1 MWTRLAHS
9 ILKFRLPLL
18 ILLVTLTAFF
28 GYQARKVE
36 WSFDLAKTVPDTDPD
51 MIYFQEF
58 KKLFGED
65 GNILAIGIHD
75 SAIYQVDNFRKF
87 DYLSDELARINNIT
101 NVLSLPNLQH
111 LVKNNEEKRLEMQP
125 FFASMPNDQQTLDSM
140 LAEANKIRFY
150 SGQLINTENGAT
162 ILLVSI
168 NKAILSTDRRDGVV
182 ADVLMACEQFQQHT
196 GIQLHYAGLPYIRF
210 INTSKVKAELQLF
223 LVLSVIV
230 TGIILFLFFR
240 SFYAVLFP
248 LILIGTMIVW
258 VMGTLALLGYKITL
272 LTGLIPPIIVVIGIP
287 NCVYLLNKYHQE
299 FSHHG
304 DKMRALTSMTRRIG
318 VVTLMT
324 NFTTA
329 IGFLVLM
336 IVDIVVLREFGLVAG
351 INIMSTF
358 VVSIIFIPVVFS
370 YLPPPSK
377 RHLKHLEFKP
387 LSKLLYGIDLLV
399 HRHKYK
405 VFAVTAAMVVIA
417 AFGITRIQAISHMI
431 DDLPDDSP
439 VRTDLAFF
447 EKNFSGVMPLEVLV
461 DTGTKKGILSLN
473 NLRKVDELET
483 FLDSIEYISQPVSIV
498 SFIKAARQAF
508 YNENPAFYSLPTSR
522 DQAFVLR
529 YLQGQDGFTSG
540 LASSFV
546 DSTGRILRVSLKI
559 ADIGSLKM
567 DSLITKVIQPKIDE
581 TFQDSKMEATITGTT
596 LLFIKGNK
604 FLIENLISSM
614 VLAFFVIAVVMGF
627 LFRNMR
633 MIIISLI
640 PNFIPLII
648 TAGIMGYFGIPLKPS
663 TALIFSIAFGIS
675 VDNSIHFLAK
685 YRVEIFSNDFF
696 VPVAV
701 SKSLKE
707 TGSSMIY
714 TSIILFFGFV
724 IFAFSEFGGTVA
736 LGTLTSTTLFFA
748 MFTNTIL
755 LPSLLL
761 RFDSGKRDKNEHLPI
776 DDYNEFYTESEDEE
790 IDLDKIVIEDYN
802 GKGISAKASDPSPLG
817 EGTRIM

>member
-1 MWTRLAHS
+1 MWTQLAHI

-18 ILLVTLTAFF
+18 IILVILTAFF

-51 MIYFQEF
+51 MVYFQEF

-65 GNILAIGIHD
+65 GNMLAIGVKD
-75 SAIYQVDNFRKF
+75 SAIYKVENFQKF
-87 DYLSDELARINNIT
+87 RYLADELARINNIT
-101 NVLSLPNLQH
+101 NVLSLPSLQH
-111 LVKNNEEKRLEMQP
+111 LVKNDEKKRLEMKP
-125 FFASMPNDQQTLDSM
+125 FFTSIPDTQPALDSM
-140 LAEANKIRFY
+140 LREANQIKVY
-150 SGQLINTENGAT
+150 SGQLINPDNGAT
-162 ILLVSI
+162 LIMVSI
-168 NKAILSTDRRDGVV
+168 NKEILSTKNRDGVV
-182 ADVLMACEQFQQHT
+182 GDVLMVAQLFEEET
-196 GIQLHYAGLPYIRF
+196 GIKLHYAGLPYIRF

-223 LVLSVIV
+223 LVLSIIV
-230 TGIILFLFFR
+230 TGIILFFFFR
-240 SFYAVLFP
+240 SFQAVLFP

-258 VMGTLALLGYKITL
+258 VMGTLSLFGYKITL

-299 FSHHG
+299 YALHG
-304 DKMRALTSMTRRIG
+304 DKMMALSNMIRRIG
-318 VVTLMT
+318 IVTLMT

-329 IGFLVLM
+329 IGFLVLL
-336 IVDIVVLREFGLVAG
+336 IVDIVVLREFGTIAG

-358 VVSIIFIPVVFS
+358 IVSIVFIPTVFS
-370 YLPPPSK
+370 YLPPPKK
-377 RHLKHLEFKP
+377 RHLKHLDMKP
-387 LSKLLYGIDLLV
+387 LAKLLYGIDLLV

-405 VFAVTAAMVVIA
+405 VFLFSIVLVAVSI
-417 AFGITRIQAISHMI
+417 FGMSRIRAVSHMI

-439 VRTDLAFF
+439 VRYDLAFF
-447 EKNFSGVMPLEVLV
+447 EENFSGVMPLELLI
-461 DTGTKKGILSLN
+461 DTGNKKGVLNLN
-473 NLRKVDELET
+473 NLRKIDQLVN
-483 FLDSIEYISQPVSIV
+483 FLDSIPYISQPVSIV
-498 SFIKAARQAF
+498 SFVKAARQAF

-529 YLQGQDGFTSG
+529 YLQGEAGMSSG
-540 LASSFV
+540 LASNFI
-546 DSTGRILRVSLKI
+546 DSTGQIVRVSVRI
-559 ADIGSLKM
+559 ADVGSDKM
-567 DSLITKVIQPKIDE
+567 DSLVTQVIEPKITDLFE
-581 TFQDSKMEATITGTT
+581 GTKMSATITGTT

-604 FLIENLISSM
+604 FLIQNLISSM
-614 VLAFFVIAVVMGF
+614 VLAFFVIAIVMGL
-627 LFRNMR
+627 LFRNLR
-633 MIIISLI
+633 MIIVSLI

-685 YRVEIFSNDFF
+685 YRLELFANNFF

-701 SKSLKE
+701 SKSIKE
-707 TGSSMIY
+707 VGSSMIY

-761 RFDSGKRDKNEHLPI
+761 RFDSGKRNKNEHLLI
-776 DDYNEFYTESEDEE
+776 DSYSDFYTENDDEE
-790 IDLDKIVIEDYN
+790 IDID
-802 GKGISAKASDPSPLG
+802 
-817 EGTRIM
+817 RIKLEELNSKQTQS

>member
-1 MWTRLAHS
+1 MWTQLAHI

-18 ILLVTLTAFF
+18 IILVILTAFF

-51 MIYFQEF
+51 MVYFQEF

-65 GNILAIGIHD
+65 GNMLAIGVKD
-75 SAIYQVDNFRKF
+75 SAIYKVENFQKF
-87 DYLSDELARINNIT
+87 GYLADELARINNIT
-101 NVLSLPNLQH
+101 NVLSLPSLQH
-111 LVKNNEEKRLEMQP
+111 LVKNDEKKRLEMKP
-125 FFASMPNDQQTLDSM
+125 FFTSIPDTQLALDSM
-140 LAEANKIRFY
+140 LREANQIKVY
-150 SGQLINTENGAT
+150 SGQLINPDNGAT
-162 ILLVSI
+162 LIMVSI
-168 NKAILSTDRRDGVV
+168 NKEILSTKNRDGVV
-182 ADVLMACEQFQQHT
+182 GDVLMVAQLFEEET
-196 GIQLHYAGLPYIRF
+196 GIKLHYAGLPYIRF

-223 LVLSVIV
+223 LVLSIIV
-230 TGIILFLFFR
+230 TGIILFFFFR
-240 SFYAVLFP
+240 SFQAVLFP

-258 VMGTLALLGYKITL
+258 VMGTLSLFGYKITL

-299 FSHHG
+299 YALHG
-304 DKMRALTSMTRRIG
+304 DKMMALSNMIRRIG
-318 VVTLMT
+318 IVTLMT

-329 IGFLVLM
+329 IGFLVLL
-336 IVDIVVLREFGLVAG
+336 IVDIVVLREFGTIAG

-358 VVSIIFIPVVFS
+358 IVSIVFIPTVFS
-370 YLPPPSK
+370 YLPPPKK
-377 RHLKHLEFKP
+377 RHLKHLDMKP
-387 LSKLLYGIDLLV
+387 LAKLLYGIDLLV

-405 VFAVTAAMVVIA
+405 VFLFSIVLVGVSI
-417 AFGITRIQAISHMI
+417 FGMTRIRAVSHMI

-439 VRTDLAFF
+439 VRYDLAFF
-447 EKNFSGVMPLEVLV
+447 EENFSGVMPLELLI
-461 DTGTKKGILSLN
+461 DTGNKKGVLNLN
-473 NLRKVDELET
+473 NLRKIDQLVN
-483 FLDSIEYISQPVSIV
+483 FLDSIPYISQPVSIV
-498 SFIKAARQAF
+498 SFVKAARQAF

-529 YLQGQDGFTSG
+529 YLQGEAGMSSG
-540 LASSFV
+540 LASNFI
-546 DSTGRILRVSLKI
+546 DSTGQIVRVSVRI
-559 ADIGSLKM
+559 ADVGSDKM
-567 DSLITKVIQPKIDE
+567 DSLVTQVIEPKITDLFE
-581 TFQDSKMEATITGTT
+581 GTKMSATITGTT

-604 FLIENLISSM
+604 FLIQNLISSM
-614 VLAFFVIAVVMGF
+614 VLAFFVIAIVMGL
-627 LFRNMR
+627 LFRNLR
-633 MIIISLI
+633 MIIVSLI

-685 YRVEIFSNDFF
+685 YRLELFANNFF

-701 SKSLKE
+701 SKSIKE
-707 TGSSMIY
+707 VGSSMIY

-761 RFDSGKRDKNEHLPI
+761 RFDSGKRNKNEHLLI
-776 DDYNEFYTESEDEE
+776 DSYSDFYTENDDEE
-790 IDLDKIVIEDYN
+790 IDIDRIKLEELNSK
-802 GKGISAKASDPSPLG
+802 KAQS
-817 EGTRIM
+817 

>member
-1 MWTRLAHS
+1 MWTQLAHI

-18 ILLVTLTAFF
+18 IILVILTAFF

-51 MIYFQEF
+51 MVYFQEF

-65 GNILAIGIHD
+65 GNMLAIGVKD
-75 SAIYQVDNFRKF
+75 SAIYKVENFQKF
-87 DYLSDELARINNIT
+87 RYLADELARINNIT
-101 NVLSLPNLQH
+101 NVLSLPSLQH
-111 LVKNNEEKRLEMQP
+111 LVKNDEKKRLEMKP
-125 FFASMPNDQQTLDSM
+125 FFTSIPDTQPALDSM
-140 LAEANKIRFY
+140 LREANQIKVY
-150 SGQLINTENGAT
+150 SGQLINPDNGAT
-162 ILLVSI
+162 LIMVSI
-168 NKAILSTDRRDGVV
+168 NKEILSTKNRDGVV
-182 ADVLMACEQFQQHT
+182 GDVLMVAQLFEEET
-196 GIQLHYAGLPYIRF
+196 GIKLHYAGLPYIRF

-223 LVLSVIV
+223 LVLSIIV
-230 TGIILFLFFR
+230 TGIILFFFFR
-240 SFYAVLFP
+240 SFQAVLFP

-258 VMGTLALLGYKITL
+258 VMGTLSLFGYKITL

-299 FSHHG
+299 YALHG
-304 DKMRALTSMTRRIG
+304 DKMMALSNMIRRIG
-318 VVTLMT
+318 IVTLMT

-329 IGFLVLM
+329 IGFLVLL
-336 IVDIVVLREFGLVAG
+336 IVDIVVLREFGTIAG

-358 VVSIIFIPVVFS
+358 IVSIVFIPTVFS
-370 YLPPPSK
+370 YLPPPKK
-377 RHLKHLEFKP
+377 RHLKHLDMKP
-387 LSKLLYGIDLLV
+387 LAKLLYGIDLLV

-405 VFAVTAAMVVIA
+405 VFLFSIVLVGVSI
-417 AFGITRIQAISHMI
+417 FGMTRIRAVSHMI

-439 VRTDLAFF
+439 VRYDLAFF
-447 EKNFSGVMPLEVLV
+447 EENFSGVMPLELLI
-461 DTGTKKGILSLN
+461 DTGNKKGVLNLN
-473 NLRKVDELET
+473 NLRKIDQLVN
-483 FLDSIEYISQPVSIV
+483 FLDSIPYISQPVSIV
-498 SFIKAARQAF
+498 SFVKAARQAF

-529 YLQGQDGFTSG
+529 YLQGEAGMSSG
-540 LASSFV
+540 LASNFI
-546 DSTGRILRVSLKI
+546 DSTGQIVRVSVRI
-559 ADIGSLKM
+559 ADVGSDKM
-567 DSLITKVIQPKIDE
+567 DSLVTQVIEPKITDLFE
-581 TFQDSKMEATITGTT
+581 GTKMSATITGTT

-604 FLIENLISSM
+604 FLIQNLISSM
-614 VLAFFVIAVVMGF
+614 VLAFFVIAIVMGL
-627 LFRNMR
+627 LFRNLR
-633 MIIISLI
+633 MIIVSLI

-685 YRVEIFSNDFF
+685 YRLELFANNFF

-701 SKSLKE
+701 SKSIKE
-707 TGSSMIY
+707 VGSSMIY

-761 RFDSGKRDKNEHLPI
+761 RFDSGKRNKNEHLLI
-776 DDYNEFYTESEDEE
+776 DSYSDFYTENDDEE
-790 IDLDKIVIEDYN
+790 IDID
-802 GKGISAKASDPSPLG
+802 
-817 EGTRIM
+817 RIKLEELNSKETQS

>member
-1 MWTRLAHS
+1 MWTQLAHI

-18 ILLVTLTAFF
+18 IILVILTAFF

-51 MIYFQEF
+51 MVYFQEF

-65 GNILAIGIHD
+65 GNMLAIGVKD
-75 SAIYQVDNFRKF
+75 SAIYKVENFQKF
-87 DYLSDELARINNIT
+87 RYLADELARINNIT
-101 NVLSLPNLQH
+101 NVLSLPSLQH
-111 LVKNNEEKRLEMQP
+111 LVKNDEKKRLEMKP
-125 FFASMPNDQQTLDSM
+125 FFTSIPDTQPALDSM
-140 LAEANKIRFY
+140 LREANQIKVY
-150 SGQLINTENGAT
+150 SGQLINPDNGAT
-162 ILLVSI
+162 LIMVSI
-168 NKAILSTDRRDGVV
+168 NKEILSTKNRDGVV
-182 ADVLMACEQFQQHT
+182 GDVLMVAQLFEEET
-196 GIQLHYAGLPYIRF
+196 GIKLHYAGLPYIRF

-230 TGIILFLFFR
+230 TGIILFFFFR
-240 SFYAVLFP
+240 SFQAVLFP

-258 VMGTLALLGYKITL
+258 VMGTLSLFGYKITL

-299 FSHHG
+299 YALHG
-304 DKMRALTSMTRRIG
+304 DKMMALSNMIRRIG
-318 VVTLMT
+318 IVTLMT

-329 IGFLVLM
+329 IGFLVLL
-336 IVDIVVLREFGLVAG
+336 IVDIVVLREFGTIAG

-358 VVSIIFIPVVFS
+358 IVSIVFIPTVFS
-370 YLPPPSK
+370 YLPPPKK
-377 RHLKHLEFKP
+377 RHLKHLDMKP
-387 LSKLLYGIDLLV
+387 LAKLLYGIDLLV

-405 VFAVTAAMVVIA
+405 VFLFSIVLVAVSI
-417 AFGITRIQAISHMI
+417 FGMTRIRAVSHMI

-439 VRTDLAFF
+439 VRYDLAFF
-447 EKNFSGVMPLEVLV
+447 EENFSGVMPLELLI
-461 DTGTKKGILSLN
+461 DTGNKKGVLNLN
-473 NLRKVDELET
+473 NLRKIDQLVN
-483 FLDSIEYISQPVSIV
+483 FLDSIPYISQPVSIV
-498 SFIKAARQAF
+498 SFVKAARQAF

-529 YLQGQDGFTSG
+529 YLQGEAGMSSG
-540 LASSFV
+540 LASNFI
-546 DSTGRILRVSLKI
+546 DSTGQIVRVSVRI
-559 ADIGSLKM
+559 ADVGSDKM
-567 DSLITKVIQPKIDE
+567 DSLVTQVIEPKITE
-581 TFQDSKMEATITGTT
+581 LFEGTKMSATITGTT

-604 FLIENLISSM
+604 FLIQNLISSM
-614 VLAFFVIAVVMGF
+614 VLAFFVIAIVMGL
-627 LFRNMR
+627 LFRNLR
-633 MIIISLI
+633 MIIVSLI

-685 YRVEIFSNDFF
+685 YRLELFANNFF

-701 SKSLKE
+701 SKSIKE
-707 TGSSMIY
+707 VGSSMIY

-761 RFDSGKRDKNEHLPI
+761 RFDSGKRNKNEHLLI
-776 DDYNEFYTESEDEE
+776 DSYSDFYTENDDEE
-790 IDLDKIVIEDYN
+790 IDID
-802 GKGISAKASDPSPLG
+802 
-817 EGTRIM
+817 RIKLEELNSKESQS

>member
-1 MWTRLAHS
+1 MWTQLAHI

-18 ILLVTLTAFF
+18 IILVILTAFF

-51 MIYFQEF
+51 MVYFQEF

-65 GNILAIGIHD
+65 GNMLAIGVKD
-75 SAIYQVDNFRKF
+75 SAIYQLDNFRKF
-87 DYLSDELARINNIT
+87 RYLSDELARINNIT
-101 NVLSLPNLQH
+101 NVLSLPSLQH
-111 LVKNNEEKRLEMQP
+111 LVKDDEKRRLEMKP
-125 FFASMPNDQQTLDSM
+125 FFVEIPETQHELDSM
-140 LAEANKIRFY
+140 LAEANQIKVY
-150 SGQLINTENGAT
+150 SGQLINPTNGAT
-162 ILLVSI
+162 LIMVSI
-168 NKAILSTDRRDGVV
+168 NKDILSTKNRDGVV
-182 ADVLMACEQFQQHT
+182 GDVLMVAQMFEEDT
-196 GIQLHYAGLPYIRF
+196 GIKLHYAGLPYIRY

-230 TGIILFLFFR
+230 TGIILFFFFR
-240 SFYAVLFP
+240 SFQAVLFP

-258 VMGTLALLGYKITL
+258 VMGTLSLFGYKITL

-299 FSHHG
+299 YAQHS
-304 DKMRALTSMTRRIG
+304 DKMKALSNMIRRIG
-318 VVTLMT
+318 IVTLMT

-329 IGFLVLM
+329 IGFLVLL
-336 IVDIVVLREFGLVAG
+336 IVDIVVLREFGTIAG

-358 VVSIIFIPVVFS
+358 IVSIIFIPTVFS
-370 YLPPPSK
+370 YLPPPKK
-377 RHLKHLEFKP
+377 RHLKHLEMKP
-387 LSKLLYGIDLLV
+387 LAKLLYWIDLLV

-405 VFAVTAAMVVIA
+405 VFLVSIVLVGVSL
-417 AFGITRIQAISHMI
+417 FGITRIKAISHMI

-439 VRTDLAFF
+439 VRYDLAFF
-447 EKNFSGVMPLEVLV
+447 ESNFSGVMPLELLI
-461 DTGTKKGILSLN
+461 DTGNKKGVLSLN
-473 NLRKVDELET
+473 NLRKIDQLVN
-483 FLDSIEYISQPVSIV
+483 FLDSIPYISQPVSIV
-498 SFIKAARQAF
+498 SFVKAARQAF
-508 YNENPAFYSLPTSR
+508 YNENPAFYSLPTTR

-529 YLQGQDGFTSG
+529 YLQGEAGMSSG
-540 LASSFV
+540 LASNFI
-546 DSTGRILRVSLKI
+546 DSTGQIIRVSVRI
-559 ADIGSLKM
+559 ADVGSDKM
-567 DSLITKVIQPKIDE
+567 DSLITQVIEPKITELFDG
-581 TFQDSKMEATITGTT
+581 TKLSATITGTT

-604 FLIENLISSM
+604 FLIQNLISSM
-614 VLAFFVIAVVMGF
+614 ILAFFVIAVVMGL
-627 LFRNMR
+627 LFRNLR
-633 MIIISLI
+633 MIVVSLI

-685 YRVEIFSNDFF
+685 YRLELFSNNFF

-701 SKSLKE
+701 SKSIKE
-707 TGSSMIY
+707 VGSSMIY

-724 IFAFSEFGGTVA
+724 IFAFSQFGGTVA

-761 RFDSGKRDKNEHLPI
+761 RFDSGKRNKNEHLLI
-776 DDYNEFYTESEDEE
+776 DSYTDFYTENDDEE
-790 IDLDKIVIEDYN
+790 IDIDRIKLEELDSKETQ
-802 GKGISAKASDPSPLG
+802 S
-817 EGTRIM
+817 

>member
-18 ILLVTLTAFF
+18 IILVILTAFF

-51 MIYFQEF
+51 MVYFQEF

-65 GNILAIGIHD
+65 GNILAIGIND
-75 SAIYQVDNFRKF
+75 SAIYELENFRRF
-87 DYLSDELARINNIT
+87 DYLSDEIARIGNIT

-111 LVKNNEEKRLEMQP
+111 LVKNNEEKKLEMKP
-125 FFASMPNDQQTLDSM
+125 FFDSMPPDQQTLDS
-140 LAEANKIRFY
+140 LLHEANQIQFY
-150 SGQLINTENGAT
+150 SGQLINPENGAT

-168 NKAILSTDRRDGVV
+168 NKEILSTDKRDGVV
-182 ADVLMACEQFQQHT
+182 ADVLMACEAFQEHT

-210 INTSKVKAELQLF
+210 INTSKVKDELQLF

-230 TGIILFLFFR
+230 TGIILFVFFR
-240 SFYAVLFP
+240 SFMAVLFP

-258 VMGTLALLGYKITL
+258 VVGTLVLLGYKITL

-299 FSHHG
+299 YAHHG
-304 DKMRALTSMTRRIG
+304 DKMQALTNMTRRIG
-318 VVTLMT
+318 IVTLMT

-329 IGFLVLM
+329 IGFLVLL
-336 IVDIVVLREFGLVAG
+336 IVDIVVLREFGIVAG

-370 YLPPPSK
+370 YLPAPSR

-387 LSKLLYGIDLLV
+387 LGKLLHGLDLLV
-399 HRHKYK
+399 HRHKHT
-405 VFAVTAAMVVIA
+405 VFIVTGVLVATSL
-417 AFGITRIQAISHMI
+417 FGITQIKAISHMI
-431 DDLPDDSP
+431 DDLPEDSP
-439 VRTDLAFF
+439 VRSDLAFF
-447 EKNFSGVMPLEVLV
+447 EKNFSGVMPLEVLI
-461 DTGTKKGILSLN
+461 DTGMKKGILNLN
-473 NLRKVDELET
+473 NLRKIDELET

-508 YNENPAFYSLPTSR
+508 YNENPAFYALPTNR

-529 YLQGQDGFTSG
+529 YLQGQDGFSSG

-546 DSTGRILRVSLKI
+546 DSTGRILRVSLKV
-559 ADIGSLKM
+559 ADIGSNKM
-567 DSLITKVIQPKIDE
+567 DSLITQVIEPKIAE
-581 TFQDSKMEATITGTT
+581 TFADTKIEADITGTT

-604 FLIENLISSM
+604 FLIQNLISSM
-614 VLAFFVIAVVMGF
+614 ILAFLVIAIVMGF
-627 LFRNMR
+627 LFRNLR
-633 MIIISLI
+633 MIIISLV
-640 PNFIPLII
+640 PNFVPLII

-685 YRVEIFSNDFF
+685 YRVELFSNNFF
-696 VPVAV
+696 VPVSV

-761 RFDSGKRDKNEHLPI
+761 RFDTGKKDKRDFLPI
-776 DDYNEFYTESEDEE
+776 EDYRDFYTESEDEE
-790 IDLDKIVIEDYN
+790 IDLGKITVEDYN
-802 GKGISAKASDPSPLG
+802 REKSALS
-817 EGTRIM
+817 

>member
-1 MWTRLAHS
+1 MWTQLAHI

-18 ILLVTLTAFF
+18 IILVLLTAFF

-51 MIYFQEF
+51 MVYFQEF

-65 GNILAIGIHD
+65 GNMLAIGVKD
-75 SAIYQVDNFRKF
+75 SAIYKVENFQKF
-87 DYLSDELARINNIT
+87 RYLADELARINNIT
-101 NVLSLPNLQH
+101 NVLSLPSLQH
-111 LVKNNEEKRLEMQP
+111 LVKNDEKKRLEMKP
-125 FFASMPNDQQTLDSM
+125 FFTSIPDTQPALDSM
-140 LAEANKIRFY
+140 LREANQIKVY
-150 SGQLINTENGAT
+150 SGQLINPDNGAT
-162 ILLVSI
+162 LIMVSI
-168 NKAILSTDRRDGVV
+168 NKEILSTKNRDGVV
-182 ADVLMACEQFQQHT
+182 GDVLMVAQLFEEET
-196 GIQLHYAGLPYIRF
+196 GIKLHYAGLPYIRF

-230 TGIILFLFFR
+230 TGIILFFFFR
-240 SFYAVLFP
+240 SFQAVLFP

-258 VMGTLALLGYKITL
+258 VMGTLSLFGYKITL

-299 FSHHG
+299 YALHG
-304 DKMRALTSMTRRIG
+304 DKMMALSNMIRRIG
-318 VVTLMT
+318 IVTLMT

-329 IGFLVLM
+329 IGFLVLL
-336 IVDIVVLREFGLVAG
+336 IVDIVVLREFGTIAG

-358 VVSIIFIPVVFS
+358 IVSIIFIPTVFS
-370 YLPPPSK
+370 YLPPPKK
-377 RHLKHLEFKP
+377 RHLKHLDMKP
-387 LSKLLYGIDLLV
+387 LAKLLYGIDLLV

-405 VFAVTAAMVVIA
+405 VFLFSIVLVAVSI
-417 AFGITRIQAISHMI
+417 FGMTRIRAVSHMI

-439 VRTDLAFF
+439 VRYDLAFF
-447 EKNFSGVMPLEVLV
+447 EENFSGVMPLELLI
-461 DTGTKKGILSLN
+461 DTGNKKGVLNLN
-473 NLRKVDELET
+473 NLRKIDQLVN
-483 FLDSIEYISQPVSIV
+483 FLDSIPYISQPVSIV
-498 SFIKAARQAF
+498 SFVKAARQAF

-529 YLQGQDGFTSG
+529 YLQGEAGMSSG
-540 LASSFV
+540 LASNFI
-546 DSTGRILRVSLKI
+546 DSTGQIVRVSVRI
-559 ADIGSLKM
+559 ADVGSDKM
-567 DSLITKVIQPKIDE
+567 DSLVTQVIEPKITDLFE
-581 TFQDSKMEATITGTT
+581 GTKMSATITGTT

-604 FLIENLISSM
+604 FLIQNLISSM
-614 VLAFFVIAVVMGF
+614 VLAFFVIAIVMGL
-627 LFRNMR
+627 LFRNLR
-633 MIIISLI
+633 MIIVSLI
-640 PNFIPLII
+640 PNFIPLVI

-685 YRVEIFSNDFF
+685 YRLELFANDFF

-701 SKSLKE
+701 SKSIKE
-707 TGSSMIY
+707 VGSSMIY

-761 RFDSGKRDKNEHLPI
+761 RFDSGKRNKNEHLLI
-776 DDYNEFYTESEDEE
+776 DSYSDFYTENDDEE
-790 IDLDKIVIEDYN
+790 IDID
-802 GKGISAKASDPSPLG
+802 
-817 EGTRIM
+817 RIKLEELNSKESQS

>member
-1 MWTRLAHS
+1 MWIQLAHI

-18 ILLVTLTAFF
+18 IILVLLTAFF

-51 MIYFQEF
+51 MVYFQEF

-65 GNILAIGIHD
+65 GNMLAIGVKD
-75 SAIYQVDNFRKF
+75 SAIYKVENFQKF
-87 DYLSDELARINNIT
+87 RYLADELARINNIT
-101 NVLSLPNLQH
+101 NVLSLPSLQH
-111 LVKNNEEKRLEMQP
+111 LVKNDEKKRLEMKP
-125 FFASMPNDQQTLDSM
+125 FFTSIPDTQPALDSM
-140 LAEANKIRFY
+140 LREANQIKVY
-150 SGQLINTENGAT
+150 SGQLINPDNGAT
-162 ILLVSI
+162 LIMVSI
-168 NKAILSTDRRDGVV
+168 NKEILSTKNRDGVV
-182 ADVLMACEQFQQHT
+182 GDVLMVAQLFEEET
-196 GIQLHYAGLPYIRF
+196 GIKLHYAGLPYIRF

-223 LVLSVIV
+223 LVLSIIV
-230 TGIILFLFFR
+230 TGIILFFFFR
-240 SFYAVLFP
+240 SFQAVLFP

-258 VMGTLALLGYKITL
+258 VMGTLSLFGYKITL

-299 FSHHG
+299 YALHG
-304 DKMRALTSMTRRIG
+304 DKMMALSNMIRRIG
-318 VVTLMT
+318 IVTLMT

-329 IGFLVLM
+329 IGFLVLL
-336 IVDIVVLREFGLVAG
+336 IVDIVVLREFGTIAG

-358 VVSIIFIPVVFS
+358 IVSIIFIPTVFS
-370 YLPPPSK
+370 YLSPPKK
-377 RHLKHLEFKP
+377 RHLKHLDMKP
-387 LSKLLYGIDLLV
+387 LAKLLYGIDLLV

-405 VFAVTAAMVVIA
+405 VFLFSIVLVGVSI
-417 AFGITRIQAISHMI
+417 FGMTRIRAVSHMI

-439 VRTDLAFF
+439 VRYDLAFF
-447 EKNFSGVMPLEVLV
+447 EENFSGVMPLELLI
-461 DTGTKKGILSLN
+461 DTGNKKGVLNLN
-473 NLRKVDELET
+473 NLKKIDQLVN
-483 FLDSIEYISQPVSIV
+483 FLDSIPYISQPVSIV
-498 SFIKAARQAF
+498 SFVKAARQAF

-529 YLQGQDGFTSG
+529 YLQGEAGMSSG
-540 LASSFV
+540 LASNFI
-546 DSTGRILRVSLKI
+546 DSTGQIVRVSVRI
-559 ADIGSLKM
+559 ADVGSDKM
-567 DSLITKVIQPKIDE
+567 DSLVTQVIEPKITDLFE
-581 TFQDSKMEATITGTT
+581 GTKMSATITGTT

-604 FLIENLISSM
+604 FLIQNLISSM
-614 VLAFFVIAVVMGF
+614 VLAFFVIAIVMGL
-627 LFRNMR
+627 LFRNLR
-633 MIIISLI
+633 MIIVSLI

-685 YRVEIFSNDFF
+685 YRLELFANNFF

-701 SKSLKE
+701 SKSIKE
-707 TGSSMIY
+707 VGSSMIY

-755 LPSLLL
+755 MPSLLL
-761 RFDSGKRDKNEHLPI
+761 RFDSGKRNKNEHLLI
-776 DDYNEFYTESEDEE
+776 DSYSDFYTENDDEE
-790 IDLDKIVIEDYN
+790 IDIDRIRLEEINSK
-802 GKGISAKASDPSPLG
+802 KAQS
-817 EGTRIM
+817 

>member
-1 MWTRLAHS
+1 MWTQLAHI

-18 ILLVTLTAFF
+18 IILVILTAFF

-51 MIYFQEF
+51 MVYFQEF

-65 GNILAIGIHD
+65 GNMLAIGVKD
-75 SAIYQVDNFRKF
+75 SAIYEVDNFLKF
-87 DYLSDELARINNIT
+87 KLLSDELARINNVT
-101 NVLSLPNLQH
+101 NVLSLPSLPH
-111 LVKNNEEKRLEMQP
+111 LVKNDEKKRLEMKP
-125 FFASMPNDQQTLDSM
+125 FFTTLPTRQDELDSM
-140 LAEANKIRFY
+140 LTEANQIKVY
-150 SGQLINTENGAT
+150 SRQLINPDNGAT
-162 ILLVSI
+162 LIMVSI
-168 NKAILSTDRRDGVV
+168 NKDILSTENRDGVV
-182 ADVLMACEQFQQHT
+182 GDVLMAAQAFEQHT
-196 GIQLHYAGLPYIRF
+196 GIKLHYAGLPYIRF

-223 LVLSVIV
+223 LILSVII
-230 TGIILFLFFR
+230 TGIILFVFFR
-240 SFYAVLFP
+240 SFQAVIFP

-258 VMGTLALLGYKITL
+258 VMGTLSMFGYKITL

-299 FSHHG
+299 YAHHG
-304 DKMRALTSMTRRIG
+304 DKMQALSKMIRRIG
-318 VVTLMT
+318 IVTLMT

-329 IGFLVLM
+329 IGFLVLL
-336 IVDIVVLREFGLVAG
+336 IVDIVVLREFGTVAG

-358 VVSIIFIPVVFS
+358 IVSIIFIPTVFS
-370 YLPPPSK
+370 YLPPPSQ

-387 LSKLLYGIDLLV
+387 LGKLLYGIDLLV
-399 HRHKYK
+399 HRHKYN
-405 VFAVTAAMVVIA
+405 VFLFSIVLVAASL
-417 AFGITRIQAISHMI
+417 FGMSRIRAISYMI
-431 DDLPDDSP
+431 DDLPEDSP
-439 VRTDLAFF
+439 VRYDLAFF
-447 EKNFSGVMPLEVLV
+447 EEHFSGVMPLEMLV
-461 DTGTKKGILSLN
+461 DTGNKKGVQNLN
-473 NLRKVDELET
+473 NLRKIDELVV

-498 SFIKAARQAF
+498 SFIKAARQAY
-508 YNENPAFYSLPTSR
+508 YNGNPAFYSLPTTR

-529 YLQGQDGFTSG
+529 YLQGEAGMNSG
-540 LASSFV
+540 LASNFI
-546 DSTGRILRVSLKI
+546 DSTGQIIRVSVRI
-559 ADIGSLKM
+559 ADVGSDKM
-567 DSLITKVIQPKIDE
+567 DSLVTQVIEPKIAEIFDG
-581 TFQDSKMEATITGTT
+581 TKLTATITGTT

-614 VLAFFVIAVVMGF
+614 VLAFIVIAIVMGL
-627 LFRNMR
+627 LFRNLR
-633 MIIISLI
+633 MIILSLI

-648 TAGIMGYFGIPLKPS
+648 TAGIMGYFNIPLKPS

-685 YRVEIFSNDFF
+685 YRLELIANNYF

-701 SKSLKE
+701 SRSLKE
-707 TGSSMIY
+707 VGSSMIY

-761 RFDSGKRDKNEHLPI
+761 RFDTGKRSKNEHLLI
-776 DDYNEFYTESEDEE
+776 DNYSDFYTENDDEE
-790 IDLDKIVIEDYN
+790 IDIERMKLEDGDKKET
-802 GKGISAKASDPSPLG
+802 PS
-817 EGTRIM
+817 

>member
-1 MWTRLAHS
+1 MWTQLAHI

-18 ILLVTLTAFF
+18 IILVILTAFF

-51 MIYFQEF
+51 MVYFQEF

-65 GNILAIGIHD
+65 GNMLAIGVKD
-75 SAIYQVDNFRKF
+75 SAIYKVENFQKF
-87 DYLSDELARINNIT
+87 RYLADELARINNIT
-101 NVLSLPNLQH
+101 NVLSLPSLQH
-111 LVKNNEEKRLEMQP
+111 LVKNDEKKRLEMKP
-125 FFASMPNDQQTLDSM
+125 FFTSIPDTQPALDSM
-140 LAEANKIRFY
+140 LREANQIKVY
-150 SGQLINTENGAT
+150 SGQLINPDNGAT
-162 ILLVSI
+162 LIMVSI
-168 NKAILSTDRRDGVV
+168 NKEILSTKNRDGVV
-182 ADVLMACEQFQQHT
+182 GDVLMVAQLFEEET
-196 GIQLHYAGLPYIRF
+196 GIKLHYAGLPYIRF

-223 LVLSVIV
+223 LVLSIIV
-230 TGIILFLFFR
+230 TGIILFFFFR
-240 SFYAVLFP
+240 SFQAVLFP

-258 VMGTLALLGYKITL
+258 VMGTLSLFGYKITL

-299 FSHHG
+299 YALHG
-304 DKMRALTSMTRRIG
+304 DKMMALSNMIKRIG
-318 VVTLMT
+318 IVTLMT

-329 IGFLVLM
+329 IGFLVLL
-336 IVDIVVLREFGLVAG
+336 IVDIVVLREFGTIAG

-358 VVSIIFIPVVFS
+358 IVSIVFIPTVFS
-370 YLPPPSK
+370 YLPPPKK
-377 RHLKHLEFKP
+377 RHLKHLDMKP
-387 LSKLLYGIDLLV
+387 LAKLLYGIDLLV

-405 VFAVTAAMVVIA
+405 VFLFSIVLVGVSI
-417 AFGITRIQAISHMI
+417 FGMTRIRAVSHMI

-439 VRTDLAFF
+439 VRYDLAFF
-447 EKNFSGVMPLEVLV
+447 EENFSGVMPLELLI
-461 DTGTKKGILSLN
+461 DTGNKKGVLNLN
-473 NLRKVDELET
+473 NLRKIDQLVN
-483 FLDSIEYISQPVSIV
+483 FLDSIPYISQPVSIV
-498 SFIKAARQAF
+498 SFVKAARQAF

-529 YLQGQDGFTSG
+529 YLQGEAGMSSG
-540 LASSFV
+540 LASNFI
-546 DSTGRILRVSLKI
+546 DSTGQIVRVSVRI
-559 ADIGSLKM
+559 ADVGSDKM
-567 DSLITKVIQPKIDE
+567 DSLVTQVIEPKITDLFE
-581 TFQDSKMEATITGTT
+581 GTKMSATITGTT

-604 FLIENLISSM
+604 FLIQNLISSM
-614 VLAFFVIAVVMGF
+614 VLAFFVIAIVMGL
-627 LFRNMR
+627 LFRNLR
-633 MIIISLI
+633 MIIVSLI

-685 YRVEIFSNDFF
+685 YRLELFANNFF

-701 SKSLKE
+701 SKSIKE
-707 TGSSMIY
+707 VGSSMIY

-761 RFDSGKRDKNEHLPI
+761 RFDSGKRNKNEHLLI
-776 DDYNEFYTESEDEE
+776 DSYSDFYTENDDEE
-790 IDLDKIVIEDYN
+790 IDID
-802 GKGISAKASDPSPLG
+802 
-817 EGTRIM
+817 RIKLEELSSKESQS

>member
-1 MWTRLAHS
+1 MWTQLAHI

-18 ILLVTLTAFF
+18 IILVILTAFF

-51 MIYFQEF
+51 MVYFQEF

-65 GNILAIGIHD
+65 GNMLAIGVKD
-75 SAIYQVDNFRKF
+75 SAIYKVENFQKF
-87 DYLSDELARINNIT
+87 RYLADELARINNIT
-101 NVLSLPNLQH
+101 NVLSLPSLQH
-111 LVKNNEEKRLEMQP
+111 LVKNDEKKRLEMKP
-125 FFASMPNDQQTLDSM
+125 FFTSIPDTQPALDSM
-140 LAEANKIRFY
+140 LREANQIKVY
-150 SGQLINTENGAT
+150 SGQLINPDNGAT
-162 ILLVSI
+162 LIMVSI
-168 NKAILSTDRRDGVV
+168 NKEILSTKNRDGVV
-182 ADVLMACEQFQQHT
+182 GDVLMVAQLFEEET
-196 GIQLHYAGLPYIRF
+196 GIKLHYAGLPYIRF

-230 TGIILFLFFR
+230 TGIILFFFFR
-240 SFYAVLFP
+240 SFQAVLFP

-258 VMGTLALLGYKITL
+258 VMGTLSLFGYKITL

-299 FSHHG
+299 YALHG
-304 DKMRALTSMTRRIG
+304 DKMMALSNMIRRIG
-318 VVTLMT
+318 IVTLMT

-329 IGFLVLM
+329 IGFLVLL
-336 IVDIVVLREFGLVAG
+336 IVDIVVLREFGTIAG

-358 VVSIIFIPVVFS
+358 IVSIIFIPTVFS
-370 YLPPPSK
+370 YLPPPKK
-377 RHLKHLEFKP
+377 RHLKHLDMKP
-387 LSKLLYGIDLLV
+387 LAKLLYGIDLLV

-405 VFAVTAAMVVIA
+405 VFLFSIVLVAVSI
-417 AFGITRIQAISHMI
+417 FGMTRIRAVSHMI

-439 VRTDLAFF
+439 VRYDLAFF
-447 EKNFSGVMPLEVLV
+447 EENFSGVMPLELLI
-461 DTGTKKGILSLN
+461 DTGNKKGVLNLN
-473 NLRKVDELET
+473 NLRKIDQLVN
-483 FLDSIEYISQPVSIV
+483 FLDSIPYISQPVSIV
-498 SFIKAARQAF
+498 SFVKAARQAF

-529 YLQGQDGFTSG
+529 YLQGEAGMSSG
-540 LASSFV
+540 LASNFI
-546 DSTGRILRVSLKI
+546 DSTGQIVRVSVRI
-559 ADIGSLKM
+559 ADVGSDKM
-567 DSLITKVIQPKIDE
+567 DSLVTQVIEPKITDLFE
-581 TFQDSKMEATITGTT
+581 GTKMSATITGTT

-604 FLIENLISSM
+604 FLIQNLISSM
-614 VLAFFVIAVVMGF
+614 VLAFFVIAIVMGL
-627 LFRNMR
+627 LFRNLR
-633 MIIISLI
+633 MIIVSLI
-640 PNFIPLII
+640 PNFIPLVI

-685 YRVEIFSNDFF
+685 YRLELFANNFF

-701 SKSLKE
+701 SKSIKE
-707 TGSSMIY
+707 VGSSMIY

-761 RFDSGKRDKNEHLPI
+761 RFDSGKRNKNEHLLI
-776 DDYNEFYTESEDEE
+776 DSYSDFYTENDDEE
-790 IDLDKIVIEDYN
+790 IDID
-802 GKGISAKASDPSPLG
+802 
-817 EGTRIM
+817 RIKLEELSSKESQS

>member
-1 MWTRLAHS
+1 MWTQLAHI

-18 ILLVTLTAFF
+18 IILVILTAFF

-51 MIYFQEF
+51 MVYFQEF

-65 GNILAIGIHD
+65 GNMLAIGVKD
-75 SAIYQVDNFRKF
+75 SAIYKVENFQKF
-87 DYLSDELARINNIT
+87 RYLADELARINNIT
-101 NVLSLPNLQH
+101 NVLSLPSLQH
-111 LVKNNEEKRLEMQP
+111 LVKNDEKKRLEMKP
-125 FFASMPNDQQTLDSM
+125 FFTSIPDTQPALDSM
-140 LAEANKIRFY
+140 LREANQIKVY
-150 SGQLINTENGAT
+150 SGQLINPDNGAT
-162 ILLVSI
+162 LIMVSI
-168 NKAILSTDRRDGVV
+168 NKEILSTKNRDGVV
-182 ADVLMACEQFQQHT
+182 GDVLMVAQLFEEET
-196 GIQLHYAGLPYIRF
+196 GIKLHYAGLPYIRF

-223 LVLSVIV
+223 LVLSIIV
-230 TGIILFLFFR
+230 TGIILFFFFR
-240 SFYAVLFP
+240 SFQAVLFP

-258 VMGTLALLGYKITL
+258 VMGTLSLFGYKITL

-299 FSHHG
+299 YALHG
-304 DKMRALTSMTRRIG
+304 DKMMALSNMIRRIG
-318 VVTLMT
+318 IVTLMT

-329 IGFLVLM
+329 IGFLVLL
-336 IVDIVVLREFGLVAG
+336 IVDIVVLREFGTIAG

-358 VVSIIFIPVVFS
+358 IVSIIFIPTVFS
-370 YLPPPSK
+370 YLSPPKK
-377 RHLKHLEFKP
+377 RHLKHLDMKP
-387 LSKLLYGIDLLV
+387 LAKLLYGIDLLV

-405 VFAVTAAMVVIA
+405 VFLFSIVLVGVSI
-417 AFGITRIQAISHMI
+417 FGMTRIRAVSHMI

-439 VRTDLAFF
+439 VRYDLAFF
-447 EKNFSGVMPLEVLV
+447 EENFSGVMPLELLI
-461 DTGTKKGILSLN
+461 DTGNKKGVLNLN
-473 NLRKVDELET
+473 NLKKIDQLVN
-483 FLDSIEYISQPVSIV
+483 FLDSIPYISQPVSIV
-498 SFIKAARQAF
+498 SFVKAARQAF

-529 YLQGQDGFTSG
+529 YLQGEAGMSSG
-540 LASSFV
+540 LASNFI
-546 DSTGRILRVSLKI
+546 DSTGQIVRVSVRI
-559 ADIGSLKM
+559 ADVGSDKM
-567 DSLITKVIQPKIDE
+567 DSLVTQVIEPKITDLFE
-581 TFQDSKMEATITGTT
+581 GTKMSATITGTT

-604 FLIENLISSM
+604 FLIQNLISSM
-614 VLAFFVIAVVMGF
+614 VLAFFVIAIVMGL
-627 LFRNMR
+627 LFRNLR
-633 MIIISLI
+633 MIIVSLI

-685 YRVEIFSNDFF
+685 YRLELFANNFF

-701 SKSLKE
+701 SKSIKE
-707 TGSSMIY
+707 VGSSMIY

-761 RFDSGKRDKNEHLPI
+761 RFDSGKRNKNEHLLI
-776 DDYNEFYTESEDEE
+776 DSYSDFYTENDDEE
-790 IDLDKIVIEDYN
+790 IDIDRIRLEEINSK
-802 GKGISAKASDPSPLG
+802 KAQS
-817 EGTRIM
+817 

>member
-1 MWTRLAHS
+1 MWTQLAHI

-18 ILLVTLTAFF
+18 IILVILTAFF

-51 MIYFQEF
+51 MVYFQEF

-65 GNILAIGIHD
+65 GNMLAIGVKD
-75 SAIYQVDNFRKF
+75 SAIYKVENFQKF
-87 DYLSDELARINNIT
+87 RYLADELARINNIT
-101 NVLSLPNLQH
+101 NVLSLPSLQH
-111 LVKNNEEKRLEMQP
+111 LVKNDEKKRLEMKP
-125 FFASMPNDQQTLDSM
+125 FFTSIPDTQPALDSM
-140 LAEANKIRFY
+140 LREANQIKVY
-150 SGQLINTENGAT
+150 SGQLINPDNGAT
-162 ILLVSI
+162 LIMVSI
-168 NKAILSTDRRDGVV
+168 NKEILSTKNRDGVV
-182 ADVLMACEQFQQHT
+182 GDVLMVAQLFEEET
-196 GIQLHYAGLPYIRF
+196 GIKLHYAGLPYIRF

-223 LVLSVIV
+223 LVLSIIV
-230 TGIILFLFFR
+230 TGIILFFFFR
-240 SFYAVLFP
+240 SFQAVLFP

-258 VMGTLALLGYKITL
+258 VMGTLSLFGYKITL

-299 FSHHG
+299 YALHG
-304 DKMRALTSMTRRIG
+304 DKMMALSNMIRRIG
-318 VVTLMT
+318 IVTLMT

-329 IGFLVLM
+329 IGFLVLL
-336 IVDIVVLREFGLVAG
+336 IVDIVVLREFGTIAG

-358 VVSIIFIPVVFS
+358 IVSIVFIPTVFS
-370 YLPPPSK
+370 YLPPPKK
-377 RHLKHLEFKP
+377 RHLKHLDMKP
-387 LSKLLYGIDLLV
+387 LAKLLYGIDLLV

-405 VFAVTAAMVVIA
+405 VFLFSIVLVGVSI
-417 AFGITRIQAISHMI
+417 FGMTRIRAVSHMI

-439 VRTDLAFF
+439 VRYDLAFF
-447 EKNFSGVMPLEVLV
+447 EENFSGVMPLELLI
-461 DTGTKKGILSLN
+461 DTGNKKGVLNLN
-473 NLRKVDELET
+473 NLKKIDQLVS
-483 FLDSIEYISQPVSIV
+483 FLDSIPYISQPVSIV
-498 SFIKAARQAF
+498 SFVKAARQAF

-529 YLQGQDGFTSG
+529 YLQGEAGMSSG
-540 LASSFV
+540 LASNFI
-546 DSTGRILRVSLKI
+546 DSTGQIVRVSVRI
-559 ADIGSLKM
+559 ADVGSDKM
-567 DSLITKVIQPKIDE
+567 DSLVTQVIEPKITDLFE
-581 TFQDSKMEATITGTT
+581 GTKMSATITGTT

-604 FLIENLISSM
+604 FLIQNLISSM
-614 VLAFFVIAVVMGF
+614 VLAFFVIAIVMGL
-627 LFRNMR
+627 LFRNLR
-633 MIIISLI
+633 MIIVSLI

-685 YRVEIFSNDFF
+685 YRLELFANNFF

-701 SKSLKE
+701 SKSIKE
-707 TGSSMIY
+707 VGSSMIY

-761 RFDSGKRDKNEHLPI
+761 RFDSGKRNKNEHLLI
-776 DDYNEFYTESEDEE
+776 DSYSDFYTENDDEE
-790 IDLDKIVIEDYN
+790 IDID
-802 GKGISAKASDPSPLG
+802 
-817 EGTRIM
+817 RIKLEELNSRETQS

>member
-9 ILKFRLPLL
+9 ILRFRLPLL
-18 ILLVTLTAFF
+18 LILVILTAFF

-36 WSFDLAKTVPDTDPD
+36 WSFDLAKTVPDTDSD
-51 MIYFQEF
+51 MVYFQEF

-65 GNILAIGIHD
+65 GNILAIGIND

-87 DYLSDELARINNIT
+87 DYLSDEIASIHNVT

-111 LVKNNEEKRLEMQP
+111 LVKNNERKRLEMQP
-125 FFASMPNDQQTLDSM
+125 FFEGMPDDQETLDS
-140 LAEANKIRFY
+140 LLTEANKIQFY
-150 SGQLINTENGAT
+150 SGQLINSENGAT

-168 NKAILSTDRRDGVV
+168 NKEIMSTDRRDGVV
-182 ADVLMACEQFQQHT
+182 TDVLRACEQFQEHT
-196 GIQLHYAGLPYIRF
+196 GIGLHYAGLPYIRF

-223 LVLSVIV
+223 LLLSVIV

-248 LILIGTMIVW
+248 LILIGTMIIW
-258 VMGTLALLGYKITL
+258 VMGTLVLLGYKITL

-299 FSHHG
+299 YAQHG
-304 DKMRALTSMTRRIG
+304 DKMLALNSMTRRIG

-329 IGFLVLM
+329 IGFLVLL
-336 IVDIVVLREFGLVAG
+336 IVDIVVLREFGIVAG
-351 INIMSTF
+351 VNIMSTF

-370 YLPPPSK
+370 YLPPPSP
-377 RHLKHLEFKP
+377 RHLRHLEFKP

-399 HRHKYK
+399 HRHKSLI
-405 VFAVTAAMVVIA
+405 FAFTILLVAVSV
-417 AFGITRIQAISHMI
+417 FGIYQIRAISFMI
-431 DDLPDDSP
+431 DDLPEDSP

-461 DTGTKKGILSLN
+461 DTGTKKGILNLN
-473 NLRKVDELET
+473 NLRQVDELET

-508 YNENPAFYSLPTSR
+508 YNENPAFYSLPTGM
-522 DQAFVLR
+522 DKNFVLR
-529 YLQGQDGFTSG
+529 YLQGESGFNSG

-546 DSTGRILRVSLKI
+546 DSTGQVLRVSLKI
-559 ADIGSLKM
+559 ADIGSHKM
-567 DSLITKVIQPKIDE
+567 DSLITQVIQPKIDE
-581 TFQDSKMEATITGTT
+581 TFADSRMEATITGTT

-604 FLIENLISSM
+604 FLIDNLISSM
-614 VLAFFVIAVVMGF
+614 MLAFLVIAIVMGF
-627 LFRNMR
+627 LFRNLR

-640 PNFIPLII
+640 PNFIPLMI

-685 YRVEIFSNDFF
+685 YRVELFSSNFF

-701 SKSLKE
+701 SRSLKE

-748 MFTNTIL
+748 MFTNIIL
-755 LPSLLL
+755 LPALLL
-761 RFDSGKRDKNEHLPI
+761 RFDTGKKDRSQHLPI
-776 DDYNEFYTESEDEE
+776 DDYSDFYTESEDEE
-790 IDLDKIVIEDYN
+790 IDREKITIEEYN
-802 GKGISAKASDPSPLG
+802 KEKTTLS
-817 EGTRIM
+817 